1 MNLIFSYSTHIGDYK
16 GGRYT
21 KDNKTDHV
29 LELYKISM
37 ERAKNL
43 GHGIK
48 FYGCEYSL
56 NFLKGYYEDSVSVE
70 DVKFDITDD
79 LKIYIHSKEPAG
91 SITFDGDII
100 LENKLQID
108 ESADVV
114 FETKEDFVPD
124 SIWQQESIFK
134 IIDIFKKYKVDEV
147 FENFS
152 FEPQYLCNVG
162 VIRFRTEEL
171 RKLFVESY
179 YELKEYYL
187 KNIEPIEK
195 LIPQKFDLIFIDS
208 FHNAQHVKKIFYHY
222 VNFLK
227 KGGIL
232 LIDDI
237 NWLIYTK
244 DKVKDNFN
252 SEINNYET

>member
-16 GGRYT
+16 GDRYT

-56 NFLKGYYEDSVSVE
+56 NFLKGYYEDSVNIE
-70 DVKFDITDD
+70 NIKFDITDD

-100 LENKLQID
+100 LENRLEVD
-108 ESADVV
+108 YNADVV

-162 VIRFRTEEL
+162 IIRFRTEKL

-179 YELKEYYL
+179 YELKDYYL
-187 KNIEPIEK
+187 KNIEPTEK
-195 LIPQKFDLIFIDS
+195 LIPKGLIVSTIICQYYFTNICNNCNLKYNFTDEYKNNDYKHYYGHSKF
-208 FHNAQHVKKIFYHY
+208 HKKIF
-222 VNFLK
+222 
-227 KGGIL
+227 
-232 LIDDI
+232 DI
-237 NWLIYTK
+237 IKNKTTI
-244 DKVKDNFN
+244 
-252 SEINNYET
+252 

>member
-37 ERAKNL
+37 EKAKNL

-79 LKIYIHSKEPAG
+79 LKIYIHSKEPVG

-179 YELKEYYL
+179 YELKDYYL
-187 KNIEPIEK
+187 KNIEPTEK
-195 LIPQKFDLIFIDS
+195 LISEGLIVSTIICQYYFTSICEKNNINYSFTNEHKNNNYKHYYGHSKF
-208 FHNAQHVKKIFYHY
+208 HKKIFQIIK
-222 VNFLK
+222 NKTTF
-227 KGGIL
+227 
-232 LIDDI
+232 
-237 NWLIYTK
+237 
-244 DKVKDNFN
+244 
-252 SEINNYET
+252 

>member
-1 MNLIFSYSTHIGDYK
+1 MNLIFSFSTHIGDYK

-21 KDNKTDHV
+21 KDNKIDHI
-29 LELYKISM
+29 LKLYKISM

-56 NFLKGYYEDSVSVE
+56 NFLKGYYEDSVNIE
-70 DVKFDITDD
+70 NIKFDITDD

-100 LENKLQID
+100 LENRLEVD
-108 ESADVV
+108 YNADVV

-162 VIRFRTEEL
+162 IIRFRTEKL

-179 YELKEYYL
+179 YELKDYYL
-187 KNIEPIEK
+187 KNIEPTEK
-195 LIPQKFDLIFIDS
+195 LIPKGLIVSTIICQYYFTNICNNCNLKYNFTDEYKNNDYKHYYGHSKF
-208 FHNAQHVKKIFYHY
+208 HKKIF
-222 VNFLK
+222 
-227 KGGIL
+227 
-232 LIDDI
+232 
-237 NWLIYTK
+237 
-244 DKVKDNFN
+244 
-252 SEINNYET
+252 EIIKNKTTI

>member
-70 DVKFDITDD
+70 DIKFDITDD

-114 FETKEDFVPD
+114 FGTKEDFVPD

-162 VIRFRTEEL
+162 VIRFRTEKL

-179 YELKEYYL
+179 YELKNYYL

-195 LIPQKFDLIFIDS
+195 LIPQGLIVSTIICQYYFTNICNQYNMKYNFTDEHENNNYKHYYGHSKF
-208 FHNAQHVKKIFYHY
+208 HKKIF
-222 VNFLK
+222 
-227 KGGIL
+227 
-232 LIDDI
+232 DI
-237 NWLIYTK
+237 IKNKTTI
-244 DKVKDNFN
+244 
-252 SEINNYET
+252 